1 MSGIT
6 PYSPGVGNAADSCL
20 DAAADIGVRLRQL
33 RRHLTSLDRAGLAE
47 LPAGRLQDLLAGYD
61 IYVRML
67 DDALHDI
74 ARDLRSAQATHRPE
88 AATHRPEA
96 ATHRSEVELVGGD
109 CR

>member
-6 PYSPGVGNAADSCL
+6 PYTSGVGNVADSCL
-20 DAAADIGVRLRQL
+20 DTAAEIGVLLRQL
-33 RRHLTSLDRAGLAE
+33 RRHLAVLDRATLPD

-61 IYVRML
+61 IYARML

-74 ARDLRSAQATHRPE
+74 ARHLRTSQAIR
-88 AATHRPEA
+88 
-96 ATHRSEVELVGGD
+96 RSEVELVGGD